1 MPMTLRLTAAETEAL
16 RETARREHRSMQE
29 VARIAIDEYVTRR
42 DATSRRAPRDDRA
55 RGCGAPSPTR
65 EPVTEHLDLDDL
77 LAAAEAALGRPP
89 DIRDIGILEAAVAR
103 TRASVYGEDAYPDL
117 DAKAAA
123 LLHSI
128 VTGHALIDGNK
139 RLGWVAVRLFYRL
152 NDRDLRAPIDDAFD
166 LVIAIADGS
175 IRDVASIAARLRAWS
190 SKLDGAG

>member
-1 MPMTLRLTAAETEAL
+1 M
-16 RETARREHRSMQE
+16 
-29 VARIAIDEYVTRR
+29 
-42 DATSRRAPRDDRA
+42 
-55 RGCGAPSPTR
+55 
-65 EPVTEHLDLDDL
+65 TEHLDVDDL

-89 DIRDIGILEAAVAR
+89 DTRDIGILGAAVAR

-152 NDRDLRAPIDDAFD
+152 NDRDLRAPMDDAFD
-166 LVIAIADGS
+166 LVAAIADGS
-175 IRDVASIAARLRAWS
+175 LRDVASIAARLHAWS
-190 SKLDGAG
+190 SDLGSAG